1 MSVTGMREVK
11 LEDPKSEA
19 FAEHYGELVRPEE
32 CPPDADTEAFTFWDH
47 LGDIDFSII
56 SGAESGASV
65 GVVKSYPQSR
75 WFVPSLERHGE
86 TSETL
91 IPTGGNIILVC
102 ALSQSGDTEKVDLST
117 LKAVEVQQGQA
128 LIIKPGVWHYAPLVK
143 EKPVETYV
151 IFKRNTLQQDL
162 VKVEGLEICVNTE
175 D

>member
-11 LEDPKSEA
+11 LEDSTSEL
-19 FAEHYGELVRPEE
+19 FSHSYGELLTIKGR
-32 CPPDADTEAFTFWDH
+32 PPDADTREFSFWDNIGEIH
-47 LGDIDFSII
+47 FS
-56 SGAESGASV
+56 GESGDGASI
-65 GVVKSYPQSR
+65 GVVKSYPQSTC
-75 WFVPSLERHGE
+75 FVPSLERHGE

-102 ALSQSGDTEKVDLST
+102 ALSQREDTEKVDLST

-128 LIIKPGVWHYAPLVK
+128 LILKPGVWHYAPLVK

-151 IFKRNTLQQDL
+151 IFKRRTLQQDL